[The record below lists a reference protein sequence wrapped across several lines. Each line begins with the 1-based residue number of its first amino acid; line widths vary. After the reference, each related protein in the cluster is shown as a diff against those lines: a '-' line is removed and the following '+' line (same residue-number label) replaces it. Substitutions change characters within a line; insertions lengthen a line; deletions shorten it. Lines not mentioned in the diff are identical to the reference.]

1 MDDLPFDN
9 VFILT
14 GPTATGKSQLA
25 LILAEHLRAEII
37 AMDSMTLYRG
47 MDIGTAKPSPEARRR
62 VAHHLIDVLEPW
74 ESASVA
80 WWLDQARKTVDDLR
94 NHGKAALF
102 VGGTPLYLK
111 ALLRGLFAGP
121 PADARLRAEL
131 EAQPSIAL
139 YRQLTR
145 GDPASAARLHPHDKK
160 RIVRALEVLL
170 LTGIPI
176 SQHQQQFAHPRQ
188 LPRPPVWL
196 NLPRDLL
203 YRRINSRVDQM
214 IAAGFVKEVRR
225 LASLPRP
232 LSKEASQAVGYREL
246 LAYLTGDS
254 TLGQAIRD
262 IQLRTRHFAK
272 RQLSWFRHLEECREL
287 SLSGTEQPEAIAK
300 SILTLWRTPAS

>member
-1 MDDLPFDN
+1 MDAFPLDH

-25 LILAEHLRAEII
+25 LVLAEHLRAEII

-47 MDIGTAKPSPEARRR
+47 MDIGTAKPSLEARSR

-80 WWLDQARKTVDDLR
+80 WWLEQARKVADYLR
-94 NHGKAALF
+94 NQGKAALF

-111 ALLRGLFAGP
+111 ALLRGLFVGP
-121 PADARLRAEL
+121 PAHAGLRAEL
-131 EAQPSIAL
+131 EARPSAAL
-139 YRQLTR
+139 YRQLSQA
-145 GDPASAARLHPHDKK
+145 DPASARRLHPNDKK

-176 SQHQQQFAHPRQ
+176 SQHQHQFSHPRQ

-196 NLPRDLL
+196 NLPRELL

-214 IAAGFVKEVRR
+214 IAAGFFDEVRR

-232 LSKEASQAVGYREL
+232 LSREASQAVGYREL
-246 LAYLTGDS
+246 LAYLAGQC
-254 TLGQAIRD
+254 TLDQAIQH

-287 SLSGTEQPEAIAK
+287 SLSGTETPEEVAE
-300 SILTLWRTPAS
+300 SILTLWQTSAS